1 MLSNLPAIRSRRA
14 IALATLPLLVGMAAS
29 SASAAASPSKAAAR
43 RAPAGA
49 RTGPATAGWV
59 TTWAG
64 PAMSPSPLVSSVQSL
79 DDQTV
84 RDVIYTSTGGN
95 ALRIRVTNAFGSAPL
110 TIRSASAGRQ
120 LRGADLDLATVHR
133 LTFHGGPSVVV
144 PEGGSVLSDPVAMR
158 VPAGSDLAV
167 SLYAPG
173 AVSPATYH
181 QYAQQTNYLASGDHA
196 ADTSGAAFTKTV
208 STWFLLDAVQV
219 TSPARGTIVALGDS
233 ITEVQDKQDDNARWP
248 NFLARALDARYGP
261 AAPAVADE
269 GIAGNRVFSDSA
281 CFGVKLTDR
290 LDRDVFSQPDVRTI
304 VLLEGINDLGFSQ
317 EPDSGCYSPN
327 TDISAER
334 LIGAYRRLAATA
346 HAHGARVYIGT
357 LMPARGF
364 EYWSAAAE
372 KKRVAVNAWIRSN
385 HVFDGVIDF
394 AALMAYPGHPELLD
408 PRYDSGDHLHP
419 NATGAQAMADAVA
432 HALGR

>member
-1 MLSNLPAIRSRRA
+1 MFSHLPAIRSRRA
-14 IALATLPLLVGMAAS
+14 IALTTLPLLVGMAAS
-29 SASAAASPSKAAAR
+29 SASAAAAPSKAAGPR
-43 RAPAGA
+43 TPAGA
-49 RTGPATAGWV
+49 RTGPAAAGWA

-64 PAMSPSPLVSSVQSL
+64 PAMSPSSLVSSVQSL

-84 RDVIYTSTGGN
+84 RDVVYTSTGGN
-95 ALRIRVTNAFGSAPL
+95 ALRIRVTNAFGAAPL
-110 TIRSASAGRQ
+110 TIRSASVGRQ
-120 LRGADLDLATVHR
+120 LRGAGLDPATVHR

-144 PEGGSVLSDPVAMR
+144 PKGGSVLSDPVTMR
-158 VPAGSDLAV
+158 VPALSDLAV

-173 AVSPATYH
+173 TVSPATYH
-181 QYAQQTNYLASGDHA
+181 QYAQQTTYLAGGDHA

-219 TSPARGTIVALGDS
+219 AAPGRGTLVALGDS

-248 NFLARALDARYGP
+248 NFLARALDARNGP

-269 GIAGNRVFSDSA
+269 GISGNRVFSDST

-317 EPDSGCYSPN
+317 EPDSGCFSPN

-346 HAHGARVYIGT
+346 HAHGARIYIGT
-357 LMPARGF
+357 LMPAQGF

-372 KKRVAVNAWIRSN
+372 KKRLAVNAWIRSN

-394 AALMAYPGHPELLD
+394 AALVAYPGHPELLD